1 MSEQL
6 GWHEEL
12 GRRIE
17 ELHGHEARRALELLF
32 QEIQQRAEVP
42 LDSDS
47 LTLSSSEAVGRS
59 YANWA
64 GSLPQAVRI
73 VLQSGRVL
81 RECWERSGTLSDS
94 TDRRLTILIAE
105 AAADVAGWIEKS
117 QSQRR
122 DAWLSYL
129 THELKNPLN
138 TILNALWL
146 LREKGREPSQ
156 AARFLEMAE
165 RAVRRIEGRIRD
177 VRTLDE
183 HLTALPPGWEA
194 RFFGR

>member
-6 GWHEEL
+6 DWHEEL
-12 GRRIE
+12 WRRIE
-17 ELHGHEARRALELLF
+17 ELHGSEARRALEPLI

-42 LDSDS
+42 LDDGS
-47 LTLSSSEAVGRS
+47 LALSTCEAVGRS
-59 YANWA
+59 YATWA
-64 GSLPQAVRI
+64 GSLPEAVRI
-73 VLQSGRVL
+73 VLQAGRILRESWEHSGR
-81 RECWERSGTLSDS
+81 LSDS
-94 TDRRLTILIAE
+94 TDRRLTILLAE
-105 AAADVAGWIEKS
+105 AAADIAGSVERS

-138 TILNALWL
+138 TVLNALWL
-146 LREKGREPSQ
+146 LREKGRDPNQ
-156 AARFLEMAE
+156 ATRFLEMAE

-194 RFFGR
+194 RLFGR